1 MAVADPTMHRM
12 SGPNRREHVATG
24 LPANGPVENVDASD
38 PRVEP
43 YRSLRDPDLV
53 KAGEGEGWFIGEQAL
68 VLERMLATPG
78 ATISILASAKMAA
91 RAVSLREAS
100 RDPSPPILVAED
112 SVLESIV
119 GFDLHRGLLAL
130 GRRPSDGRARIDAAL
145 ADRSRPA
152 ALLGCED
159 IRNIDNIG
167 LLFRNAA
174 AFGVD
179 GVLLS
184 PECHDPLYR
193 KSLRVSIG
201 HALDVPFS
209 RLGDWIGEL
218 ARLRE
223 RHGVTILGAA
233 TDPKAIAIHELEAPS
248 RFALLMGSEFPGLTE
263 RAKQACDHLVRIP
276 MASGIDSLN
285 VGVAAAVCLSH
296 LCGHRIEAAR
306 AETNRQG
313 ERPIERVERG
323 SDRTASEASDRET
336 HRAG

>member
-1 MAVADPTMHRM
+1 MHRM
-12 SGPNRREHVATG
+12 TRPSERDRTSFDPSPTG
-24 LPANGPVENVDASD
+24 SFERIDASD

-68 VLERMLATPG
+68 VLERMLASPG
-78 ATISILASAKMAA
+78 TTISILASEKMAQKA
-91 RAVSLREAS
+91 RSLRERS
-100 RDPSPPILVAED
+100 NDPSPPILVAED
-112 SVLESIV
+112 AVLESIV

-130 GRRPSDGRARIDAAL
+130 GRRPSDGRSRIDVAL
-145 ADRSRPA
+145 DDPSRPI

-201 HALDVPFS
+201 HALDVPFT
-209 RLGDWIGEL
+209 RLDDWIGGL
-218 ARLRE
+218 GRLRE
-223 RHGVTILGAA
+223 QHGVAILGAA
-233 TDPKAIAIHELEAPS
+233 TDPKAIAIHEIEPPRRLV
-248 RFALLMGSEFPGLTE
+248 LLMGSEFPGLTD
-263 RAKQACDHLVRIP
+263 RAKSACDHLVRIP
-276 MASGIDSLN
+276 MAAGVDSLN

-296 LCGHRIEAAR
+296 LCGRRIEAAR
-306 AETNRQG
+306 T
-313 ERPIERVERG
+313 
-323 SDRTASEASDRET
+323 ASDR
-336 HRAG
+336 A

>member
-1 MAVADPTMHRM
+1 MAR
-12 SGPNRREHVATG
+12 PNEREHTSNE
-24 LPANGPVENVDASD
+24 LRPAGSVERVDGSD
-38 PRVEP
+38 PRVGP

-68 VLERMLATPG
+68 VLERMLALPG
-78 ATISILASAKMAA
+78 TTISILASEKMAS
-91 RAVSLREAS
+91 RAVSLRETS

-130 GRRPSDGRARIDAAL
+130 GRRPSDGRARIEAAL
-145 ADRSRPA
+145 ADPSRPA

-201 HALDVPFS
+201 HALDMPFT
-209 RLGDWIGEL
+209 RLGDWVGEL

-223 RHGVTILGAA
+223 QHGVTILGAA
-233 TDPKAIAIHELEAPS
+233 TDPKAVAIHEFEPPR
-248 RFALLMGSEFPGLTE
+248 RFVLLMGSEFPGLTD
-263 RAKQACDHLVRIP
+263 RARRTCDQLVRIP
-276 MASGIDSLN
+276 MAPGVDSLN

-296 LCGHRIEAAR
+296 LCGRRLEATRASAGHGPHGPLEQVDGETAR
-306 AETNRQG
+306 ADG
-313 ERPIERVERG
+313 AFSPRG
-323 SDRTASEASDRET
+323 SRR
-336 HRAG
+336 GG

>member
-1 MAVADPTMHRM
+1 MHRM
-12 SGPNRREHVATG
+12 TGPTERQHISNETRSAG
-24 LPANGPVENVDASD
+24 SVERVDGSD

-68 VLERMLATPG
+68 VLERMLASPG
-78 ATISILASAKMAA
+78 TTISILASEKMAEKA
-91 RAVSLREAS
+91 RSRRERS
-100 RDPSPPILVAED
+100 NDPSPPILVAAD
-112 SVLESIV
+112 SVLEAIV

-130 GRRPSDGRARIDAAL
+130 GRRPSDGRTRIEAAI
-145 ADRSRPA
+145 ADPSRPA

-201 HALDVPFS
+201 HALDVPFT
-209 RLGDWIGEL
+209 RLGDWVGEL
-218 ARLRE
+218 TRLRE
-223 RHGVTILGAA
+223 EHGVAILGAA
-233 TDPKAIAIHELEAPS
+233 IDPKAIAIHEVEPPR
-248 RFALLMGSEFPGLTE
+248 RFVLLMGSEFPGLTD
-263 RAKQACDHLVRIP
+263 RAKAACDHLVRIP
-276 MASGIDSLN
+276 MASGVDSLN

-296 LCGHRIEAAR
+296 LCGRRIEAA
-306 AETNRQG
+306 A
-313 ERPIERVERG
+313 
-323 SDRTASEASDRET
+323 TA
-336 HRAG
+336 G